1 MGFRPFVLRKI
12 MAEVECIVLIMT
24 VISVERALAKKFDE
38 DGNEVFQK
46 KQFEQRISNLIVNSQ
61 GNIDVSEAN

>member
-24 VISVERALAKKFDE
+24 VFSVERALAKKFDE
-38 DGNEVFQK
+38 DGNGM
-46 KQFEQRISNLIVNSQ
+46 L
-61 GNIDVSEAN
+61 

>member
-12 MAEVECIVLIMT
+12 MAEVECIALIMT
-24 VISVERALAKKFDE
+24 VFIVERALAKKFDK

-46 KQFEQRISNLIVNSQ
+46 KQFEQRISNLIVNRWK
-61 GNIDVSEAN
+61 NIDVSEAS